1 MAEIT
6 IHIPDEFLEQVD
18 VVREQ
23 IPILLQQIFRAI
35 PAEKFSTQIPVVYT
49 ELVDFLVSRPTP
61 EQIMNF
67 KVSSE
72 TQSRLQELL
81 VKNSEVVLTIEENTE
96 LDIYEQMDYLLT
108 LLKAKAYG
116 IAS

>member
-23 IPILLQQIFRAI
+23 IPILLEQFFRVVPSEKLSTKI
-35 PAEKFSTQIPVVYT
+35 PIVYI

-72 TQSRLQELL
+72 TQSRLQGLL
-81 VKNSEVVLTIEENTE
+81 AKNSEAVLTIEEDIE
-96 LDIYEQMDYLLT
+96 LDIYEQLDYILT
-108 LLKAKAYG
+108 LIKAKAYTVDK
-116 IAS
+116 

>member
-6 IHIPDEFLEQVD
+6 INIPDELLEQVD

-23 IPILLQQIFRAI
+23 IPILLQQMFKLV
-35 PAEKFSTQIPVVYT
+35 PADKFSTQIPVVYT
-49 ELVDFLVSRPTP
+49 ELVDFLLSRPTP

-67 KVSSE
+67 KVSLE

-81 VKNSEVVLTIEENTE
+81 AKNSEVVLTIEENTE
-96 LDIYEQMDYLLT
+96 LDIYEQIDYLLT
-108 LLKAKAYG
+108 LMKAKAYG